1 MVRRKGLQRLPN
13 GLPFD
18 SHSPE
23 SRMTADLSPQTL
35 AAEFDMFM
43 ARAGIEVPADRRDG
57 LLAGFA
63 DLRSQVALLH
73 GRLDATV
80 EPANVFRL
88 SPLEA

>member
-1 MVRRKGLQRLPN
+1 
-13 GLPFD
+13 
-18 SHSPE
+18 
-23 SRMTADLSPQTL
+23 MTTDLSPQTL

-43 ARAGIEVPADRRDG
+43 ARAGIEVPADRREG